1 VRAALHF
8 MRGCACEAAGRVEE
22 ALGEYEACIR
32 VEENVASLNNAAWL
46 IATVMPSRIGD
57 ARRYIDTAL
66 KEIGESPNPS
76 FFDTAAEV
84 YAVLGEHE
92 RALKFADDA
101 LQGSGGAPRYMVHKA
116 AILLRA
122 DREADAVA
130 LLTKVRAEFADDP
143 AASKAR
149 EMLWEIERKNAP
161 EPEEEEI
168 PVPSDD
174 ENGAESGGTQESEP
188 KEG

>member
-1 VRAALHF
+1 
-8 MRGCACEAAGRVEE
+8 
-22 ALGEYEACIR
+22 
-32 VEENVASLNNAAWL
+32 
-46 IATVMPSRIGD
+46 
-57 ARRYIDTAL
+57 
-66 KEIGESPNPS
+66 
-76 FFDTAAEV
+76 
-84 YAVLGEHE
+84 
-92 RALKFADDA
+92 
-101 LQGSGGAPRYMVHKA
+101 
-116 AILLRA
+116 
-122 DREADAVA
+122 VA